1 MSNYLDRI
9 SVSGTVYPL
18 VDSSAVHSLEGYYT
32 SAQTNTAIASSTS
45 GFADSVFYNT
55 TSKYVEFYH
64 DNTKVYEFDATD
76 FVKDGFLS
84 GVTLENRTVSGES
97 VPCLV
102 FDWNTDAGI
111 QETVIPVKGTFD
123 PTNYYTKSETDTA
136 ISAATSGKADTTTV
150 TAHTADTTIH
160 VTSADKS
167 AWNAK
172 SDFSG
177 SYNDLTDKPAIPNVP
192 TVSGSTLIL

>member
-32 SAQTNTAIASSTS
+32 SAQTNAAIASSTS
-45 GFADSVFYNT
+45 GFADSVIYNT

-64 DNTKVYEFDATD
+64 DNTKVYEFDAKD

-111 QETVIPVKGTFD
+111 QETVIPVNNTFNPSNFYNKTEID
-123 PTNYYTKSETDTA
+123 SIVSGINET
-136 ISAATSGKADTTTV
+136 ISAHTS
-150 TAHTADTTIH
+150 DTTIH
-160 VTSADKS
+160 VTAADKI

-177 SYNDLTDKPAIPNVP
+177 SYTDLTDKPTIPNVP